1 MRALFLLLVAANLAF
16 FAWLFYVSPPDSGR
30 DPRPM
35 TQQLEP
41 HKLRLLPQEADATR
55 AAEAPKAAASPA
67 ACLEWGGFAASDAPR
82 AEQALAALALG
93 ERLGQRKAEDSAAAQ
108 AKAKVWFRVRGVDAA
123 LQGRLKDIAAGFAGT
138 ELKDCP

>member
-41 HKLRLLPQEADATR
+41 HKLRILPQEADATR
-55 AAEAPKAAASPA
+55 AAQAPKAAASPA

-82 AEQALAALALG
+82 AGQALAALALG
-93 ERLGQRKAEDSAAAQ
+93 ERLGQRKAEDSAGAQ
-108 AKAKVWFRVRGVDAA
+108 PKVWFQVRGVDAA